1 MRALACALSRL
12 APWPWPAA
20 CQSSPQS
27 PASCGRRRM
36 AVDVFAALA
45 DPTRRQVV
53 SQLASNETVT
63 ATQLAGQLRVTRQ
76 AVAKHLSALVDAGLA
91 AARREGRETR
101 YRFTPEP
108 LEEAVSWIASVG
120 GQWDER
126 LDRKS
131 TR

>member
-1 MRALACALSRL
+1 
-12 APWPWPAA
+12 
-20 CQSSPQS
+20 
-27 PASCGRRRM
+27 M

-63 ATQLAGQLRVTRQ
+63 ATQLARQLRVTRQ
-76 AVAKHLSALVDAGLA
+76 AVAKHLSALTDAGLA

-126 LDRKS
+126 LARLE
-131 TR
+131 RHVGRRG